1 MQKRAYKET
10 MLQCSLVVGSILR
23 FILKKK
29 KKESIFGKEETRPQ
43 YDWIISFNSAL
54 LRLK

>member
-29 KKESIFGKEETRPQ
+29 KKKASLAKKKQDHNMTES
-43 YDWIISFNSAL
+43 SASIQPYSG
-54 LRLK
+54 